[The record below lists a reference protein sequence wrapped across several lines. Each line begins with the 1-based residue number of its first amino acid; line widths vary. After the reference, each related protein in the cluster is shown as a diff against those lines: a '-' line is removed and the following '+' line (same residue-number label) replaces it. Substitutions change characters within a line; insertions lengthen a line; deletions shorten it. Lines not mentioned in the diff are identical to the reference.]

1 MASFEFPSKEQAVVL
16 NATDGLTLI
25 DYVAAIGNIVTAK
38 NVLFASKMSKD
49 RVCIYL
55 SAKSWVDE
63 VVDNHPTI
71 IIKDQSVSVRRL
83 LNPARR
89 IILSNVCPSI
99 PHTVFE
105 NQIKTFG
112 FTPVSKMSFLRARMQ
127 SDEYAHVLS
136 FRRQIYVQPDDVVDL
151 PSSIVLKYENTNYRV
166 FFTFDDVCFK
176 CKLVGHFANDCPNE
190 VLNDNSQASFSKL
203 CETVAG
209 KRQTT
214 DDAAETEAS
223 PLDLSTIMGNNNGKS
238 NLKKQ
243 KVNESTESLTPL
255 EDLLEPAK
263 DLIENSVAYPLN
275 FDQTVAFMNS
285 ASGESDILALIHKHT
300 EDIQGVINLLYDV
313 YGVVDHKGIKNKCRK
328 IQRKIKKA
336 TEGTLN
342 LRLDVPT
349 ELSGLAGSLHKPVD

>member
-1 MASFEFPSKEQAVVL
+1 M
-16 NATDGLTLI
+16 
-25 DYVAAIGNIVTAK
+25 
-38 NVLFASKMSKD
+38 
-49 RVCIYL
+49 
-55 SAKSWVDE
+55 
-63 VVDNHPTI
+63 
-71 IIKDQSVSVRRL
+71 
-83 LNPARR
+83 
-89 IILSNVCPSI
+89 
-99 PHTVFE
+99 
-105 NQIKTFG
+105 
-112 FTPVSKMSFLRARMQ
+112 
-127 SDEYAHVLS
+127 
-136 FRRQIYVQPDDVVDL
+136 
-151 PSSIVLKYENTNYRV
+151 
-166 FFTFDDVCFK
+166 
-176 CKLVGHFANDCPNE
+176 
-190 VLNDNSQASFSKL
+190 ASFSKL
-203 CETVAG
+203 RETVAG

-243 KVNESTESLTPL
+243 RVNESTESLTPL

-285 ASGESDILALIHKHT
+285 ASGESDVLALIHKHT